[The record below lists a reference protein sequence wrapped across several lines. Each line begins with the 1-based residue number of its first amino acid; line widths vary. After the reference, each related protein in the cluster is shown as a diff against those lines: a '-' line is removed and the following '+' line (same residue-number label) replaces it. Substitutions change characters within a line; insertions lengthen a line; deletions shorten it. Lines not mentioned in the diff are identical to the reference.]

1 MTSHTLVGNYGRV
14 PPKPRAK
21 KTINRQ
27 RLILDKVIASGSCT
41 AQELATEFDVSI
53 MTIHRDLDELERRGA
68 VRKFHGGVTAQPSA
82 VFESQM
88 SYRMHANDAEKTS
101 IAEAALA
108 HIEPGMSIMLDD
120 STTVLKMIPGLVE
133 LAPLHV
139 ATTCMAA
146 LRQLADLNEHDGLR
160 IIGLGGDYDAAHDS
174 FVGIRCVEQIEAM
187 RADALFMST
196 SAVSGGIAFHQEDR
210 IVSVKRAMIR
220 ACTKRYLLVD
230 NSKFNKVALHRLSA
244 LKDFD
249 LVITDSR
256 VGPDVLSELDSL
268 GVPHEVV

>member
-1 MTSHTLVGNYGRV
+1 MTSGALVGNYGRV

-27 RLILDKVIASGSCT
+27 RLILDKVISSGSCT
-41 AQELATEFDVSI
+41 AQELASEFAVSI

-88 SYRMHANDAEKTS
+88 SYRINANDAEKS
-101 IAEAALA
+101 AIAQAALA
-108 HIEPGMSIMLDD
+108 HIEPGMSVMLDD
-120 STTVLKMIPGLVE
+120 STTVLKMVPGLVE
-133 LAPLHV
+133 LSPLHV

-210 IVSVKRAMIR
+210 IVSVKRAMMR
-220 ACTKRYLLVD
+220 ACTKRFLLVD
-230 NSKFNKVALHRLSA
+230 NSKFNRVALHRLSP
-244 LKDFD
+244 LGEFD
-249 LVITDSR
+249 LVITDSG
-256 VGPDVLSELDSL
+256 VDPAVLAELDAL
-268 GVPHEVV
+268 GVPREVV